1 MRILLSNDDGIDAPG
16 LNVLAARLSAAHE
29 VWVVAPATEQSAKSH
44 SLTMREPLRV
54 SERGPRRFAVTGTPA
69 DCVYVAVHDLLPEP
83 PELVLSGINN
93 GSNLG
98 NDVYYSGTVA
108 AAREAVLHGH
118 PAIAIS
124 LQRGEATPEPFWDT
138 AAAIAAQLVERAE
151 ALPPR
156 ILLNV
161 NVPNLPLPRI
171 RGLKACRLGERI
183 YAPAV
188 ERRTDPRGGAYVWI
202 GGPHLRFEGG
212 DDADGI
218 AIGEGWVSVTPLD
231 PDATDRGALQQ
242 IRGWIGA

>member
-16 LNVLAARLSAAHE
+16 LRILAERLSATHE

-54 SERGPRRFAVTGTPA
+54 SERGPRRFAITGTPA
-69 DCVYVAVHDLLPEP
+69 DCVYIAVHDLLPEP
-83 PELVLSGINN
+83 PELVLSGIND

-118 PAIAIS
+118 TAIAIS
-124 LQRGEATPEPFWDT
+124 LERGSRSSEPFWDT
-138 AAAIAAQLVERAE
+138 AATIAARLVERAPT
-151 ALPPR
+151 LPPR
-156 ILLNV
+156 TLLNV

-171 RGLKACRLGERI
+171 QGLRACRLGERI

-188 ERRTDPRGGAYVWI
+188 ERRTDPRGKLYVWI

-212 DDADGI
+212 SDADGI
-218 AIGEGWVSVTPLD
+218 AVGEGWVSLTPLD
-231 PDATDRGALQQ
+231 PDATDRSALASLA
-242 IRGWIGA
+242 RWTEA